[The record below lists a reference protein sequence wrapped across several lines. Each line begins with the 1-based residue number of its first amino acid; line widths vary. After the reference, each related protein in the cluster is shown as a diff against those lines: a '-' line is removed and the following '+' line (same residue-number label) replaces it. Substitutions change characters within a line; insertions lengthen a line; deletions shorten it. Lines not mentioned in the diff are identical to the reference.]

1 MRRITLAMVSTIAGL
16 VLLFSYRTSTSGPA
30 GGSTTAPVGIVGPVA
45 PGTPDP
51 TGTSATSPGPGGS
64 PTTARGSGTLTVNG
78 SAVDN
83 GYGMVQVQVKISGRK
98 IVDVTTLSLPQDGH
112 SQRINSFAVP
122 QLRQEALN
130 AQSANIDTVSGA
142 TLTSEAY
149 AQSLQAAL
157 DAAHLN

>member
-16 VLLFSYRTSTSGPA
+16 VFLFSYRTSTSGPT
-30 GGSTTAPVGIVGPVA
+30 GGSTTAPVGIVGPA
-45 PGTPDP
+45 ATGTPDS
-51 TGTSATSPGPGGS
+51 TGTSATSAGPGRS
-64 PTTARGSGTLTVNG
+64 PATARGAGTLTVNG
-78 SAVDN
+78 SAVDD
-83 GYGMVQVQVKISGRK
+83 GYGVVQVHVKISNGK

-122 QLRQEALN
+122 QLRQEVLS

-142 TLTSEAY
+142 TLTSQAY

-157 DAAHLN
+157 DAAYIN

>member
-30 GGSTTAPVGIVGPVA
+30 GGSTAAPAGIVGPLA
-45 PGTPDP
+45 PGAQESSGSST
-51 TGTSATSPGPGGS
+51 AAPGPGGS
-64 PTTARGSGTLTVNG
+64 PANAPGTGTLTVNG
-78 SAVDN
+78 SPVDD
-83 GYGMVQVQVKISGRK
+83 GYGVVQVQVKISAGK

-112 SQRINSFAVP
+112 SSRINSFAVP
-122 QLRQEALN
+122 QLRQEVLR
-130 AQSANIDTVSGA
+130 AQSANVDTVSGA

-157 DAAHLN
+157 DAAHLK